1 MKPLQS
7 SSLYSWFVYF
17 SVFWYPVRAVPVS
30 ALDQIQLL
38 NKEVLLYA
46 ETFMWSTLLLNP
58 VQIANQIISLQLAVD
73 LGLGREVSISTKE
86 MVLFKTKLIESKA
99 P

>member
-1 MKPLQS
+1 M
-7 SSLYSWFVYF
+7 
-17 SVFWYPVRAVPVS
+17 PVS

>member
-1 MKPLQS
+1 MLGILNFEFNKFFLKTV
-7 SSLYSWFVYF
+7 SLSLC
-17 SVFWYPVRAVPVS
+17 VFHAVTKRPVPNTA
-30 ALDQIQLL
+30 
-38 NKEVLLYA
+38 NKEATQYA